1 MATVVGITSR
11 RGITIDSCCTN
22 QPNKSKLAFYKPL
35 LYFNSQLLSNDKMGR
50 FNCKGECGIHVSRHL
65 KEELA
70 WDRDKQFWV
79 IVI

>member
-11 RGITIDSCCTN
+11 RGITID
-22 QPNKSKLAFYKPL
+22 QPNKSKLVLYKPL
-35 LYFNSQLLSNDKMGR
+35 LHFNSQLLSSDKMRHFSCEG
-50 FNCKGECGIHVSRHL
+50 GCGIHISRHL

-70 WDRDKQFWV
+70 WARDKRLWV

>member
-1 MATVVGITSR
+1 MAIVVGITSR
-11 RGITIDSCCTN
+11 RGITIDSCCRK

-35 LYFNSQLLSNDKMGR
+35 LYFYSQLLSSDKMRR
-50 FNCKGECGIHVSRHL
+50 FSCKGGCGIHISKHL

-70 WDRDKQFWV
+70 WARDKRLWV